1 MLISPSYMIIVCQV
15 FSRQVL
21 HKIWPTFYWHD
32 ISEYKT
38 LLSPPQI
45 IAVLSPTS
53 SISPCSMLNGQCS
66 MLQYPCSHVPIAKTV
81 YTCKML
87 PLKCSCALFIF
98 YLFQCPSSNVHVPY
112 PCPMSWLNG
121 TVTVLYV
128 NCPFSYAMVSSH
140 GCFHVRFP
148 QPCRHAPLLVIN

>member
-1 MLISPSYMIIVCQV
+1 MIIVCQV
-15 FSRQVL
+15 FSRQDRDRICL
-21 HKIWPTFYWHD
+21 TFYWHD
-32 ISEYKT
+32 ISEYMT
-38 LLSPPQI
+38 LLAPPQI
-45 IAVLSPTS
+45 LTVLLLTTL
-53 SISPCSMLNGQCS
+53 ISPCSMFNAQCS
-66 MLQYPCSHVPIAKTV
+66 MLVVTVPLFSCSYCTTV

-148 QPCRHAPLLVIN
+148 HPCRHAPLLVIN